1 MENRLKVFLRQLLT
15 FENGIFSLLT
25 TKTYENNTMSLFKK
39 LKCRFLFGTVFIRPS
54 SKKSFRK
61 IRLRFFEK
69 EFRLFVFRFKS
80 FHHNDDGMFG
90 SNLQVDRPA
99 L

>member
-80 FHHNDDGMFG
+80 FHHNETEC
-90 SNLQVDRPA
+90 
-99 L
+99 